1 MTSFREGCKK
11 SHCPVEAGGISH
23 PSVCIWNGRVQD
35 RRGQVHNIC
44 ARKKIPP
51 CFVRSRSQSIA
62 VSGGGCASRPGSQH
76 NRRRRRKCCVTHYT
90 LQARWWARGLPSGLP
105 SARLHRPSPSGIDH
119 SHTAPALTERT
130 PKSCFAFFAVLSP
143 TPAAL
148 SFSMTSRWGF
158 GPSERS

>member
-1 MTSFREGCKK
+1 MSRRSGRYLPSLRLYLERTCSR
-11 SHCPVEAGGISH
+11 PGG
-23 PSVCIWNGRVQD
+23 
-35 RRGQVHNIC
+35 
-44 ARKKIPP
+44 
-51 CFVRSRSQSIA
+51 VRYTTFAPAKRYRHALFAPRSQSIT
-62 VSGGGCASRPGSQH
+62 VSGGGCAARPGSRH

-105 SARLHRPSPSGIDH
+105 SGRRHRPSPSGIDQ

-143 TPAAL
+143 TPAVL